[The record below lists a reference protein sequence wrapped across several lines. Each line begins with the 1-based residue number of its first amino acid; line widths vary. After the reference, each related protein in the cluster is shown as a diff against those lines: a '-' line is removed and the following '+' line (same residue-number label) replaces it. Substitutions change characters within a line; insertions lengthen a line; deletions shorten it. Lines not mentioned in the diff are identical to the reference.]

1 MTGGQNGAEA
11 RLGRREFLR
20 RLSLAGAGTGAGL
33 ALFPGLVGAPGVI
46 RALAAPATGP
56 VLPGSPPDKQ
66 DPRGIT
72 VRPDDPAISA
82 SPVEYSGRITPLLG
96 YLSLPASPEVY
107 PGILVLHDVP
117 GMTEHVRDAT
127 RRLAKAG
134 YVALA
139 VDLLSRMGG
148 AAKVGD
154 AAAISTALST
164 ITAPQYLQDMN
175 SSVSYLEAR
184 PLAAKSRIGVLGFG
198 LGGSLAWLLL
208 SQNPDLKAG
217 VIFSGGVPSATMVPR
232 ITAAVLAIFGE
243 AEERD
248 TKEIS
253 DFDAAMK
260 KTGRAWAY
268 KVESKAGRG
277 FFDDTR
283 DRYVPDAA
291 KDAWRLTLDWYATH
305 LSAS

>member
-1 MTGGQNGAEA
+1 MGGPEAAEE
-11 RLGRREFLR
+11 RLGRREVLR
-20 RLSLAGAGTGAGL
+20 RLILAGAGTGAGL
-33 ALFPGLVGAPGVI
+33 VLLPGLGGARGVV
-46 RALAAPATGP
+46 RALAAPAPAP

-82 SPVEYSGRITPLLG
+82 SPVEYPGRITSLFG
-96 YLSLPASPEVY
+96 YLSLPARPEVY
-107 PGILVLHDVP
+107 PGILVLHDIP
-117 GMTEHVRDAT
+117 GMTEHVRDLT

-139 VDLLSRMGG
+139 LDLLSRMGG

-154 AAAISTALST
+154 PAAVTTALST
-164 ITAPQYLQDMN
+164 LTAAQYLQDMN

-184 PLAAKSRIGVLGFG
+184 PLTAKSRIGVLGFG

-208 SQNPDLKAG
+208 SQNSDLRAG
-217 VIFSGGVPSATMVPR
+217 VIFSGGVPSATVAPR

-243 AEERD
+243 DERD
-248 TKEIS
+248 TKDIS

-268 KVESKAGRG
+268 KVESRAGRG
-277 FFDDTR
+277 LFDDTR
-283 DRYVPDAA
+283 DRYAPDAA
-291 KDAWRLTLDWYATH
+291 KDAWHLTLDWYATH
-305 LSAS
+305 LGAS